1 MRWELQQ
8 ITIPSSLEVIPE
20 FTFAFCR
27 NLANVTL
34 SEGVKEIEGYAF
46 ARCAL
51 LESINL
57 EKVEKIG
64 EYAFSNNSNELG
76 ILSTVNLSSAREIGA
91 FAFASTYVTGAVRG
105 EYLEKV
111 GEYAFHYTAIPSF
124 DFPAL
129 KEIGEGAFS
138 YNTQVTDFTFS
149 SDLESIAPM
158 AFAGCTNLAQYSF
171 ISGENEATDGSI
183 NDYAKLEGG
192 ALYVKMQS
200 GNWLLASVPAAMEV
214 ETLEVAEGTTRIDF
228 YAGNENANVKSII
241 LPEGLKSIGNYAF
254 YGYKKLESVEFRTV
268 NAPTLESQYEDDEN
282 LVLDESAPG
291 FDKLHAFYDLFE
303 LELYY
308 SNFIDLVG
316 KNEPIKMILPKNADL
331 SGYDALP
338 YEVYFGKV
346 EDAERSDY
354 VAMENNLIKF
364 IEYAEKIANIEH
376 VLLSHETLIDSA
388 LTAYNALTQ
397 NALDYGVTQQDWD
410 NMVKA
415 VKDAKAQLVQI
426 KLAKAEQKVRDVQA
440 LIDALDKTFDIAN
453 IAELKAVASAINSL
467 TLENRLI
474 LDLTAYNQLVA
485 EYNKYLE
492 SVQVEVAPVIS
503 AVNSLTFKE
512 AMLVTTA
519 ALAATGALL
528 ALGIIFKRKF
538 M

>member
-1 MRWELQQ
+1 LQQ
-8 ITIPSSLEVIPE
+8 ITIPSNLEVIPE

-76 ILSTVNLSSAREIGA
+76 ILSTVNLSSAREVGA

-214 ETLEVAEGTTRIDF
+214 ETLAVAEGTTRIDF

-268 NAPTLESQYEDDEN
+268 NAPTLESQYEDDED

-519 ALAATGALL
+519 TLAATGALF